1 MGRGLYARG
10 FIVNRLMLQ
19 TRLGRGLQKMNELF
33 GEYYVTI
40 MINLLRNVAIV
51 LNIFG
56 CILLFLLICY
66 VFVS

>member
-1 MGRGLYARG
+1 MGRGLWACG

-40 MINLLRNVAIV
+40 MINLLRNVTIV
-51 LNIFG
+51 LNICG
-56 CILLFLLICY
+56 GVLMFLLICY
-66 VFVS
+66 INVA